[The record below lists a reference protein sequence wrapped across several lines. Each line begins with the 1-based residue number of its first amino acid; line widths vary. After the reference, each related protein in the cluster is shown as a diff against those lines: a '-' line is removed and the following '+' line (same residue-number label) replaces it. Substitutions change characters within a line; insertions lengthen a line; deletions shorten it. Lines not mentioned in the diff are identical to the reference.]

1 MPGHT
6 NSADP
11 HEHGRPARPKSGS
24 SRKGST
30 ANGVT
35 KPRTNTNTSGSGAP
49 VRKAGK
55 RVSQTID
62 HQTKTVIKEDKEN
75 TLDQKENDKLGKG
88 NMTNEMAESNVND
101 KVAQESNEDR
111 ENDATTVDEV
121 QTIGNT
127 RTRFT
132 RPETPPKVETPPPA
146 PPVQEQPEVFTL
158 EKFNN
163 TVDSFSSVFSS
174 QKFTHVTDDYPAD
187 ELVHVVSEVTEK
199 IEEYKQQT
207 VSSQRHL
214 EGLREKMYEV
224 RGRLQDNIRQKSN
237 AIRMGKCPFC
247 FF

>member
-11 HEHGRPARPKSGS
+11 HEHGRPARPKS
-24 SRKGST
+24 SRKGSST
-30 ANGVT
+30 NGVN

-55 RVSQTID
+55 RGSQTLD
-62 HQTKTVIKEDKEN
+62 GQTKTVIKEEKEN
-75 TLDQKENDKLGKG
+75 TLGQKENDKIGKG
-88 NMTNEMAESNVND
+88 NTANEMAESDVND
-101 KVAQESNEDR
+101 KVIQESNEDR
-111 ENDATTVDEV
+111 ENDVTTGDEV

-163 TVDSFSSVFSS
+163 TVDSFSGVFSS
-174 QKFTHVTDDYPAD
+174 QKFTHVTDDYPVE

-214 EGLREKMYEV
+214 EGLREKMHEV
-224 RGRLQDNIRQKSN
+224 RDRLQDNIRQKSN
-237 AIRMGKCPFC
+237 AIRMGKCPFH